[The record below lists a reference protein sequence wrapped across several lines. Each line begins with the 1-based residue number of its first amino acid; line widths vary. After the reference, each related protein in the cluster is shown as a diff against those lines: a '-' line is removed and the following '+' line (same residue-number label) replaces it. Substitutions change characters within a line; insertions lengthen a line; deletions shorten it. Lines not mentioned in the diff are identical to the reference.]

1 MTEKEIRERAD
12 QALAMAEK
20 YQDRCH
26 SAEEILAEL
35 VYLPWWK
42 FGQRRKI
49 SKKFMDHYNKFV
61 TVSFTEFIEQ

>member
-49 SKKFMDHYNKFV
+49 RKKFMAHYNKFV